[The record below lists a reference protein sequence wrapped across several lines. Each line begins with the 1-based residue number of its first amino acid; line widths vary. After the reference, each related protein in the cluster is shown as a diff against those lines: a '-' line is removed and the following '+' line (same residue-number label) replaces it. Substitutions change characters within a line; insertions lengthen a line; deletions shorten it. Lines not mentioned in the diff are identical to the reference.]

1 MHSANHIYPEGMFC
15 RTLSPIRPLE
25 PCPQNPYPRR
35 PYSLGS
41 GPPAMFTG
49 YVVLLLDSRQ
59 PMSHTLNSD
68 DLWTTCY
75 NIQKLLSQGE
85 RINEF
90 GGLSTGFCLAED
102 NPSHGRLSLHY
113 SALLQITWLDYNK
126 NTGFLAWF
134 GTHRHSDWLF
144 IIFYVKNWKKIAI
157 ITSTGALERIYLQR
171 FWVKCGLLGSEAGM
185 GRPLDL
191 GRMFVNSA
199 KMLSGINEASGTS
212 QSQLHICFQNQF
224 WLPQNLK
231 GAKSCVLQNKQFYWK

>member
-49 YVVLLLDSRQ
+49 YVALLLDSRQ

-90 GGLSTGFCLAED
+90 GGLSLDPTGCPKVSVTTFTED
-102 NPSHGRLSLHY
+102 Y
-113 SALLQITWLDYNK
+113 SVIYQVIAKSFEKPIVHT
-126 NTGFLAWF
+126 TGIFFDIWHTTVRPKSPWF
-134 GTHRHSDWLF
+134 MLETVLNG
-144 IIFYVKNWKKIAI
+144 IFYTTV
-157 ITSTGALERIYLQR
+157 SG
-171 FWVKCGLLGSEAGM
+171 CSC
-185 GRPLDL
+185 
-191 GRMFVNSA
+191 RMWS
-199 KMLSGINEASGTS
+199 I
-212 QSQLHICFQNQF
+212 
-224 WLPQNLK
+224 PR
-231 GAKSCVLQNKQFYWK
+231 